1 MNKIYFGYEDQFG
14 YGFIMT
20 FIFIS
25 FIINMIFNVYIFITQ
40 ILKKT
45 NKNISSFEE
54 ILFILSISETLISLF
69 SFISSLSYKNNI
81 EMITD
86 NFEIKGGCKTFGF
99 FQTFLY
105 FFDWV
110 LSGCSV
116 YHLRNMILNP
126 INFIL
131 KPFKK
136 IMLYIIISIIIS
148 GIITTISISVNI
160 IGMSPYITCFLSIN
174 IGKTFKNLII
184 CIFIF
189 TPIYMLIFSIVQYC
203 IIKNNPTFVYDSEN
217 RRIFR
222 SYYKYILTNLII
234 ISLIPIPFIIDLI
247 NEDSIDE
254 NPKWLFFILTL
265 IISLDPLIIGVLRLY
280 EAGLLKICFKNNKQN
295 SKEIESINSPLVN
308 SLDNSIELNIRSLE
322 MSAIKKYIM
331 NIYISVCFCME
342 KSNFRKSS
350 GKCEI
355 NQSVCNET
363 NEYEISKSEI
373 LSAPY
378 IVKLFKDKLIKT
390 REDFN
395 ITCVEYA
402 PDIFSYLRRLDNV
415 NDEEILESL
424 LPMNNESGI
433 KDSEGKGGSFFL
445 NSDDNEFSIKTITSH
460 EAELIRGELLLRLTE
475 YLSENHD
482 SIIGRIYGMYKIS
495 NKATF
500 FKEDDLY
507 FILMKNV
514 IGSFNENLICK
525 YDLKGSSLNRK
536 VKLEEYVQ
544 NVMKDNNFRDIEQV
558 LLINKKYAEK
568 LLDISTND
576 AIFFSSVGIMD
587 YSLLVAKVS
596 LNKYEMSALFGKH
609 HRKNSEIEYFSMI
622 GVERE
627 TLHKDNTNEEKEED
641 DEFEDE
647 DSKKENLKKTSI
659 VKKIIRYEKDKIGP
673 LKKYFFPSLKGDILY
688 IIAII
693 DFFQQYNLN
702 KVLETKFKLLKS
714 GVKERDISSVPPEK
728 YKDRFIEFVK
738 SITDIENYVKDLN
751 NPNNKNEDENE

>member
-1 MNKIYFGYEDQFG
+1 MNKIYFGYAEQLG

-20 FIFIS
+20 FIFLG
-25 FIINMIFNVYIFITQ
+25 FIINMIFNAYFFITKF
-40 ILKKT
+40 LKKD
-45 NKNISSFEE
+45 NKYISSFEG
-54 ILFILSISETLISLF
+54 ILFVLSISKSLISLF
-69 SFISSLSYKNNI
+69 SFISSIIYKNNV
-81 EMITD
+81 EMIND
-86 NFEIKGGCKTFGF
+86 NIEIKKGCKALGF
-99 FQTFLY
+99 FQSFLY

-110 LSGCSV
+110 LSGCSI
-116 YHLRNMILNP
+116 YHLRNVILNP

-136 IMLYIIISIIIS
+136 IILYIIISILIS
-148 GIITTISISVNI
+148 GIITTISISLNCMGI
-160 IGMSPYITCFLSIN
+160 SPFITCFLNIN
-174 IGKTFKNLII
+174 NGKVFKNIII
-184 CIFIF
+184 CLFIF
-189 TPIYMLIFSIVQYC
+189 TPIYILIFSIVQYC
-203 IIKNNPTFVYDSEN
+203 TIKNNPSFVNDSEN

-222 SYYKYILTNLII
+222 SYYKYILINIII
-234 ISLIPIPFIIDLI
+234 ISLIPIPFIIDWI
-247 NEDSIDE
+247 NEDLIDE
-254 NPKWLFFILTL
+254 NPKWFFFILTL
-265 IISLDPLIIGVLRLY
+265 IINLDPLILGILRVY
-280 EAGLLKICFKNNKQN
+280 EAHILRICFKSTNLDSQ
-295 SKEIESINSPLVN
+295 EIENFNRPLLN
-308 SLDNSIELNIRSLE
+308 SLNNSIELNIRNLE
-322 MSAIKKYIM
+322 MSALKKFVM
-331 NIYISVCFCME
+331 NIYISLCFCFE
-342 KSNFRKSS
+342 KSNSRKTS

-355 NQSVCNET
+355 DQSSCNET

-373 LSAPY
+373 LSTPY
-378 IVKLFKDKLIKT
+378 LIKLDKDVLIKS

-402 PDIFSYLRRLDNV
+402 PNIFSYLRKLDNV

-424 LPMNNESGI
+424 LPMNNETRI

-445 NSDDNEFSIKTITSH
+445 NSDDNEFSIKTITPN
-460 EAELIRGELLLRLTE
+460 EAELIRRVLLLRLTE
-475 YLSENHD
+475 YLSENHE

-495 NKATF
+495 NKASL

-514 IGSFNENLICK
+514 IASFNENLICK

-536 VKLEEYVQ
+536 VKLGEFVQ

-558 LLINKKYAEK
+558 LLINKNYAQK
-568 LLDISTND
+568 LLDISTSD

-596 LNKYEMSALFGKH
+596 LNKYEMDELFGKY
-609 HRKNSEIEYFSMI
+609 HRKNSEIDYFSMLGLTI
-622 GVERE
+622 E
-627 TLHKDNTNEEKEED
+627 TLNNENTNDEKEKDE
-641 DEFEDE
+641 EFENDE
-647 DSKKENLKKTSI
+647 LDNKDLKKNNNF
-659 VKKIIRYEKDKIGP
+659 KKVRYKKDKLEP
-673 LKKYFFPSLKGDILY
+673 LKKYFFPSLKGDVLY

-738 SITDIENYVKDLN
+738 SITDIENYIKGLN
-751 NPNNKNEDENE
+751 NSNDKNETE

>member
-1 MNKIYFGYEDQFG
+1 MNKIYFGYAEQFG
-14 YGFIMT
+14 YTFIMT
-20 FIFIS
+20 FIFLS
-25 FIINMIFNVYIFITQ
+25 FIINMIFNVYIFITK
-40 ILKKT
+40 IINKT

-69 SFISSLSYKNNI
+69 SFISSLKYKTNI
-81 EMITD
+81 EMIDD
-86 NFEIKGGCKTFGF
+86 NIEIKRGCKTLGF
-99 FQTFLY
+99 FQTFFY
-105 FFDWV
+105 FFNWV

-148 GIITTISISVNI
+148 GIITVISISVNT

-174 IGKTFKNLII
+174 NGKTLKNLIT

-189 TPIYMLIFSIVQYC
+189 TPIYMLIFSIVQYY
-203 IIKNNPTFVYDSEN
+203 IIKNNPAFVYDSEN

-222 SYYKYILTNLII
+222 SYYKYILINLII
-234 ISLIPIPFIIDLI
+234 ISLIPIPFIIDWI

-254 NPKWLFFILTL
+254 NPKWVFFILTL
-265 IISLDPLIIGVLRLY
+265 IISLDPLILGIIRLY
-280 EAGLLKICFKNNKQN
+280 EAGILKIKICFKKNKPN
-295 SKEIESINSPLVN
+295 SQEIESINRPLLN
-308 SLDNSIELNIRSLE
+308 SLDNSIELNIRILE
-322 MSAIKKYIM
+322 MSAIKKFVM

-350 GKCEI
+350 GNCEI

-363 NEYEISKSEI
+363 NEYEISKGEI

-378 IVKLFKDKLIKT
+378 IVKLFKDKLIKA
-390 REDFN
+390 REDFS

-402 PDIFSYLRRLDNV
+402 PDIFYYLRRLDNV
-415 NDEEILESL
+415 NDEDILESL
-424 LPMNNESGI
+424 LPMNNESRI

-460 EAELIRGELLLRLTE
+460 EVELIRGELLLKLTK

-536 VKLEEYVQ
+536 VKLGEYVQ

-558 LLINKKYAEK
+558 LLINKTYAQK
-568 LLDISTND
+568 LLDISTKD

-587 YSLLVAKVS
+587 YSLLVAKLS
-596 LNKYEMSALFGKH
+596 LNKYEISALFGKY
-609 HRKNSEIEYFSMI
+609 HRKNSEIEYFSMLGI
-622 GVERE
+622 ERE
-627 TLHKDNTNEEKEED
+627 TLNKDDSNE
-641 DEFEDE
+641 EDE
-647 DSKKENLKKTSI
+647 DEDILNKTNNF
-659 VKKIIRYEKDKIGP
+659 KKIRYKNDKLEP
-673 LKKYFFPSLKGDILY
+673 LKKYFFPSLKGDVLY
-688 IIAII
+688 IISII

-738 SITDIENYVKDLN
+738 SITDIENYVKGLN
-751 NPNNKNEDENE
+751 NSNNKNETE